1 MSNKN
6 MNNTDNRQSP
16 VLDFLSGRGPNPIP
30 ESRRQKAGPLEKQF
44 IREAMQEIAEQ
55 DSENER
61 KTAPSVADDLIAVMR
76 LVSDNHEMIQLI
88 QGRKCGSVSDLANT
102 LGRELPNVSRTLSR
116 MAAYGLIGFEENGD
130 DGRTKKPVWLLSAL
144 PSHEDLDWVQAYCLA
159 MALQKD
165 SAAGLGSANFSKM
178 ESVVRDVVASTAE
191 KINRMRSPVASR

>member
-130 DGRTKKPVWLLSAL
+130 DGRTK
-144 PSHEDLDWVQAYCLA
+144 
-159 MALQKD
+159 
-165 SAAGLGSANFSKM
+165 
-178 ESVVRDVVASTAE
+178 
-191 KINRMRSPVASR
+191 